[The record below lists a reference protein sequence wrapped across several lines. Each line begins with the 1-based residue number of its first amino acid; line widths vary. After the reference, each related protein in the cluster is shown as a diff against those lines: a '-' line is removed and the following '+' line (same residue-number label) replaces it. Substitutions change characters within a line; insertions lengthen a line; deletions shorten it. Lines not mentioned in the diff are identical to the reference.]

1 MKVLVIGNGGREH
14 TLIWKLNQSPKV
26 SKLFCAPGNGGTSG
40 LAESV
45 HIDVDDI
52 QQIADFAQS
61 AGIDLTVVGP
71 EAPLVAGIVDEF
83 NKRGMRIFG
92 PTKAAARLE
101 GSKVFAKELMAKYKI
116 PTASFEVARSPQE
129 AKSALQRFGL
139 PVVIKADG
147 LAAGKGVIIAKTKQE
162 AEGAIDLIMI
172 EKEFGT
178 AGDMILIEECLTG
191 EEVSILAFTDGHT
204 VIPMVSAQ
212 DHKRVF
218 DGDQGPNTGG
228 MGAYSP
234 APIYTESLSKQVED
248 QILLATIQALKNE
261 GISYS
266 GVLYAGLMLTESG
279 PKVLEYNARF
289 GDPETQVIL
298 PRLMTDLMDIL
309 LDATSGTLDR
319 CHVTWNENPSVCVV
333 MASGGYPGKYQ
344 IKKEIFGLENVPTMK
359 QIMIF
364 HAGTT
369 AEDDRILTSG
379 GRVLGVTAI
388 GETLQAAI
396 DRAYQT
402 VRTIHFDGA
411 HYRNDIGYKALK

>member
-1 MKVLVIGNGGREH
+1 
-14 TLIWKLNQSPKV
+14 
-26 SKLFCAPGNGGTSG
+26 
-40 LAESV
+40 
-45 HIDVDDI
+45 
-52 QQIADFAQS
+52 
-61 AGIDLTVVGP
+61 
-71 EAPLVAGIVDEF
+71 
-83 NKRGMRIFG
+83 
-92 PTKAAARLE
+92 
-101 GSKVFAKELMAKYKI
+101 
-116 PTASFEVARSPQE
+116 
-129 AKSALQRFGL
+129 
-139 PVVIKADG
+139 
-147 LAAGKGVIIAKTKQE
+147 
-162 AEGAIDLIMI
+162 
-172 EKEFGT
+172 
-178 AGDMILIEECLTG
+178 
-191 EEVSILAFTDGHT
+191 
-204 VIPMVSAQ
+204 MVSAQ

-234 APIYTESLSKQVED
+234 APIYTESLSRQVED